1 MSDPT
6 IRRTSENTT
15 EIVRALNGCIETC
28 MDAEKGYG
36 AAAAD
41 VRAPDL
47 KHLCQQ
53 SANQRG
59 AFVLELQAAIRKL
72 GAFPENEGT
81 FSGAVRRDWMTYRRL
96 VEGPDDRVVLE
107 GCADGEKASIRAYE
121 AADRAA
127 LHPAPEEIRQL
138 VRHQYAA
145 ILSAHGDLRSRLG
158 AGA

>member
-6 IRRTSENTT
+6 STQTPENTV

-28 MDAEKGYG
+28 TDGEKGYG

-41 VRAPDL
+41 VRAADL
-47 KHLCQQ
+47 KHLCLE
-53 SANQRG
+53 SAKQRG

-72 GAFPENEGT
+72 GSFPENEGT

-107 GCADGEKASIRAYE
+107 GCADGEKASMRAYE
-121 AADRAA
+121 AADRAV
-127 LHPAPEEIRQL
+127 LHPAPDEIRAL
-138 VRHQYAA
+138 VQHQYAA
-145 ILSAHGDLRSRLG
+145 ILSAHSDIRARLG
-158 AGA
+158 GA